1 MIRDLC
7 VSKIL
12 NVYQNDTLTWRRSQ
26 PRERNRNGL
35 VLFTDGEIEYFF
47 SNQSI
52 VASAG
57 SVMLFPSNVPYHGVA
72 RTNRVA
78 YYVLDFQ
85 TLSENEICDFG
96 APCIAKLKS
105 FDQLCRDFSNITSVW
120 EQQKMDAVIQ
130 AKAFLY
136 STLALIIENDERNI
150 TNQESSEIFT
160 YIFDHY
166 TDPDI
171 SVLSLCEKFYISES
185 QLRRNALK
193 VTGLTTNEY
202 ITYLRLTRAKRE
214 LICTQKS
221 IKQIA
226 YECGFSS
233 AYYFSRCFHLH
244 EKVSPKEYRQN
255 SVMLL

>member
-1 MIRDLC
+1 MIKDVC
-7 VSKIL
+7 VIEIR
-12 NVYQNDTLTWRRSQ
+12 NVYQNDTFAWS
-26 PRERNRNGL
+26 RENSAKRNRHGL
-35 VLFTDGEIEYFF
+35 VLFTEGEIEYFF
-47 SNQSI
+47 PNRTV

-72 RTNRVA
+72 RTPRVA

-96 APCIAKLKS
+96 APCIAKLKN
-105 FDQLCRDFSNITSVW
+105 FDSVCREFSDIISVW
-120 EQQKMDAVIQ
+120 EQQKTDAVIRT
-130 AKAFLY
+130 KAFLY
-136 STLALIIENDERNI
+136 SMLVLLIENAENNS
-150 TNQESSEIFT
+150 TTQESSEIFT

-185 QLRRNALK
+185 QLRRNAMK

-214 LICTQKS
+214 LICTKKS

-244 EKVSPKEYRQN
+244 EKISPKEYRQN
-255 SVMLL
+255 SIML

>member
-1 MIRDLC
+1 MLRDLC
-7 VSKIL
+7 VTEIR
-12 NVYQNDTLTWRRSQ
+12 NVYQNDTLTWSRKESTK
-26 PRERNRNGL
+26 RNRNGL

-47 SNQSI
+47 PNQSI

-72 RTNRVA
+72 RTQRVA

-96 APCIAKLKS
+96 APCIVNLKS
-105 FDQLCRDFSNITSVW
+105 MDTICRDFSNIISVW
-120 EQQKMDAVIQ
+120 EQQKMDAVIRT
-130 AKAFLY
+130 KAFLY
-136 STLALIIENDERNI
+136 SMLAMLMENDERNSA
-150 TNQESSEIFT
+150 NQENSEIFT

-214 LICTQKS
+214 LICTKKS

-255 SVMLL
+255 SVML